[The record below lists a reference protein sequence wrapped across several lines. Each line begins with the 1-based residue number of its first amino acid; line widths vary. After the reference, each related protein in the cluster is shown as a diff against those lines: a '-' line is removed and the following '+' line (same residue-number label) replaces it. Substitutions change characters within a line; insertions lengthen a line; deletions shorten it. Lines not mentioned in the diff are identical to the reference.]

1 MDLNFLYFIRVEITI
16 EGKEEKDEVL
26 FDERETMVKKKEVK
40 DKEIDKKTTTTNKPM
55 LSRTWIFNF

>member
-1 MDLNFLYFIRVEITI
+1 MRSW
-16 EGKEEKDEVL
+16 

-55 LSRTWIFNF
+55 LPRTWIFNF